1 MYKYFISLLLI
12 VFSCSTFAHEMTPTY
27 PKWKYA
33 YMDDLLVTRMEIFNK
48 RSDVEYYELGVFD
61 KDWRPIPFVSQYTI
75 LNIPYLERVEVDV
88 YIREIDKF
96 NAEYIC
102 SRSKMKTEDLRSSS
116 ISSKICSRFKHE

>member
-1 MYKYFISLLLI
+1 MLI
-12 VFSCSTFAHEMTPTY
+12 VFSYSAFAHEMTPTY
-27 PKWKYA
+27 PKWKYS

-75 LNIPYLERVEVDV
+75 LNIKYLERVEVDV

-102 SRSKMKTEDLRSSS
+102 SRSKMKTEDLKSSS

>member
-12 VFSCSTFAHEMTPTY
+12 VFSYSAFAHEMTPTY
-27 PKWKYA
+27 PKWKYS

-48 RSDVEYYELGVFD
+48 RNDVEYYELGVFD

>member
-12 VFSCSTFAHEMTPTY
+12 VFSYSAFAHEMTPTY
-27 PKWKYA
+27 PKWKYS

-102 SRSKMKTEDLRSSS
+102 SRSKMKTEDLKSSS

>member
-1 MYKYFISLLLI
+1 MYKYLISLLLI
-12 VFSCSTFAHEMTPTY
+12 VFSYSAFAHEMTPTY

-48 RSDVEYYELGVFD
+48 RNDVEYYELGVFD
-61 KDWRPIPFVSQYTI
+61 KDWRPIPFVSQYAI

>member
-1 MYKYFISLLLI
+1 MYKYFITLLLI
-12 VFSCSTFAHEMTPTY
+12 VFSYTAFAHEMTPTY
-27 PKWKYA
+27 PKWKYS

-48 RSDVEYYELGVFD
+48 RNDVEYYELGVFD
-61 KDWRPIPFVSQYTI
+61 KNWRPIPFVSQYTI
-75 LNIPYLERVEVDV
+75 LNIKYLERVEVDV

>member
-12 VFSCSTFAHEMTPTY
+12 VFSYSAFAHEMTPTY

-75 LNIPYLERVEVDV
+75 LNIKYLERIEVDV

-102 SRSKMKTEDLRSSS
+102 SKSKIKTKDLRSSS

>member
-12 VFSCSTFAHEMTPTY
+12 VFSYSAFAHEMTPTY

-75 LNIPYLERVEVDV
+75 LNIQYIERVEVDV

>member
-12 VFSCSTFAHEMTPTY
+12 VFSYSAFAHEMTPTY

-75 LNIPYLERVEVDV
+75 LNIKYLERVEVDV

-102 SRSKMKTEDLRSSS
+102 SRSKMKTEDLKSSS